1 VGDAPTF
8 MIKGNAHTFVMGDGM
23 GNAPAFVIKGD
34 APLETRVSFTVTEP
48 PQGGVHRQDQLEQFL
63 VKQEHNQHT

>member
-1 VGDAPTF
+1 
-8 MIKGNAHTFVMGDGM
+8 
-23 GNAPAFVIKGD
+23 VIKGD